1 MFNFRL
7 TVVLLTCFVLTGCG
21 NLSSSRPVTK
31 WSTDVERFSSWSNE
45 ALCSSATLNK
55 KWETRLHYL
64 PHVREAIRRGL
75 TCGITTT
82 PKKTCKTT
90 PAQCSTIE
98 LCNFATKGSGSTKEW
113 DTRYQRHV
121 TLAKQKRYTCGVQV
135 KEKKSCETHPPECD
149 AQKLCFWAT
158 NGASGTTKWHDYFP
172 NHVNEAKRRGLT
184 CGVRTT
190 SAKTSERDVSDLSNQ
205 TLCVIATRNNKWDTR
220 AFYQPYVNEAK
231 RRGLTC
237 DITTNKRSYNN
248 NIPATL
254 TRAIDRLKR
263 IGNLSSGEVQ
273 RLNQKL
279 KKMEPEKLKALNTKC
294 TQAYENL
301 RPSLCENQL
310 TKLAR

>member
-1 MFNFRL
+1 VATMIVAVVAFNDKGQR
-7 TVVLLTCFVLTGCG
+7 TT
-21 NLSSSRPVTK
+21 
-31 WSTDVERFSSWSNE
+31 SNGSQQTIP
-45 ALCSSATLNK
+45 ACILNAKNCSNT
-55 KWETRLHYL
+55 
-64 PHVREAIRRGL
+64 
-75 TCGITTT
+75 
-82 PKKTCKTT
+82 
-90 PAQCSTIE
+90 E
-98 LCNFATKGSGSTKEW
+98 LCNYATEGSGSAKRWDPEW
-113 DTRYQRHV
+113 
-121 TLAKQKRYTCGVQV
+121 
-135 KEKKSCETHPPECD
+135 SP
-149 AQKLCFWAT
+149 
-158 NGASGTTKWHDYFP
+158 
-172 NHVNEAKRRGLT
+172 HVNEAKRRGLT

-301 RPSLCENQL
+301 R
-310 TKLAR
+310 